1 MSYRLSVL
9 SAAISP
15 AGNVR
20 PAYAG
25 LAYMSFLKLFFYLLS
40 PFGYLVSYNLPT
52 RLRLYMRSACSAHT
66 SLYYI
71 RCLDDLLLYLVFSY
85 IVGPP
90 ISIYFY
96 I

>member
-1 MSYRLSVL
+1 MLYRLSVL
-9 SAAISP
+9 SAAISL

-20 PAYAG
+20 SAYAG
-25 LAYMSFLKLFFYLLS
+25 LAYISFLKLFFYLLS
-40 PFGYLVSYNLPT
+40 SFSYLVSYNLPT
-52 RLRLYMRSACSAHT
+52 RLRLYMRSAYFAHA

-71 RCLDDLLLYLVFSY
+71 RCLDDLLLHLVSSY
-85 IVGPP
+85 IVSPP